1 MAGLP
6 ALKPIER
13 IVDSV
18 HATLRAAILD
28 GGLSPGQP
36 LSVPELSRQLDV
48 SRSPVREA
56 LLALVADGLAVEL
69 PRRGVSVVEV
79 AASDLLEIH
88 EVREAVEAQAAR
100 LCAERASGTTLRGL
114 ADVLTRQHVVVEQE
128 DAAGW
133 FRTNA
138 EFHGAIAAGTGNRRL
153 AEVLLNLEAQ
163 MRLGLR
169 QVSSDREQRRRG
181 LAEHQAVLDAISRHD
196 PDTAERTMRD
206 HIRPHEAGA
215 RPTPRLIADPAIRFG
230 PGKRRACGG
239 IWKVGDAWTLRAANR
254 ALIGA
259 KTGALRLGSLPCW
272 HKLFAAEGPPCRNE
286 DVAP

>member
-6 ALKPIER
+6 ALKPAER

-28 GGLSPGQP
+28 GELSPGQP
-36 LSVPELSRQLDV
+36 LSVPDLSRQLEV

-79 AASDLLEIH
+79 ETSDLLEIH
-88 EVREAVEAQAAR
+88 EVREGVEAQAAR
-100 LCAERASGTTLRGL
+100 LCAERANDAVLRDL
-114 ADVLTRQHVVVEQE
+114 AGILVRQRAVVEGD

-138 EFHGAIAAGTGNRRL
+138 EFHGAIAGAAGNRRL
-153 AEVLLNLEAQ
+153 CALLLTLEAQ

-169 QVSSDREQRRRG
+169 HVSSDREQRRRG
-181 LAEHQAVLDAISRHD
+181 LAEHQAILQAITKRD
-196 PDTAERTMRD
+196 PDTAERAMRD
-206 HIRPHEAGA
+206 HIRRTKE
-215 RPTPRLIADPAIRFG
+215 
-230 PGKRRACGG
+230 
-239 IWKVGDAWTLRAANR
+239 TLSR
-254 ALIGA
+254 
-259 KTGALRLGSLPCW
+259 RLG
-272 HKLFAAEGPPCRNE
+272 
-286 DVAP
+286 

>member
-114 ADVLTRQHVVVEQE
+114 ADVLARQHVVVEQE

-206 HIRPHEAGA
+206 HIRRTKQALA
-215 RPTPRLIADPAIRFG
+215 R
-230 PGKRRACGG
+230 
-239 IWKVGDAWTLRAANR
+239 
-254 ALIGA
+254 
-259 KTGALRLGSLPCW
+259 RLG
-272 HKLFAAEGPPCRNE
+272 
-286 DVAP
+286 

>member
-1 MAGLP
+1 MAGLS
-6 ALKPIER
+6 ALKPTER

-28 GGLSPGQP
+28 GELSPGQP
-36 LSVPELSRQLDV
+36 LSVPDLSRQLEV

-79 AASDLLEIH
+79 EVSDLLEIH
-88 EVREAVEAQAAR
+88 EVREGVEAQAAR
-100 LCAERASGTTLRGL
+100 LCAERANDAVLRDL
-114 ADVLTRQHVVVEQE
+114 AGILVRQRAVVEGD

-153 AEVLLNLEAQ
+153 AEVLLTLEAQ

-181 LAEHQAVLDAISRHD
+181 LAEHQAILHAITKRD

-206 HIRPHEAGA
+206 HIRRTKETLA
-215 RPTPRLIADPAIRFG
+215 R
-230 PGKRRACGG
+230 
-239 IWKVGDAWTLRAANR
+239 
-254 ALIGA
+254 
-259 KTGALRLGSLPCW
+259 RLG
-272 HKLFAAEGPPCRNE
+272 
-286 DVAP
+286 